1 MANKDFDHVPLPPP
15 RRESFH
21 FLPAATNPPDYS
33 SLAALANDF
42 SAGTL
47 TLAQNETKA
56 FVRKSYTVSSAAA
69 AYSSYSEKSA
79 NSVQHASKASTQS
92 NVTSNTQSPERKV
105 SSVKLTPVTI
115 PDPPLHCNSYLDPNV
130 KVAAPPPPAAPSPP
144 RPHTTDAPTLTKN
157 TSLSVHLGPYNL
169 KHPEPSNLSA
179 EVKVPNRAPAQ
190 SHLEVPTAPPPIP
203 PRPSPAEL
211 LVNKRRRCKRAH
223 WHPF

>member
-1 MANKDFDHVPLPPP
+1 MPLPPP

-33 SLAALANDF
+33 SLAALPNDF

-56 FVRKSYTVSSAAA
+56 FVRQSYTVSSAAA

-179 EVKVPNRAPAQ
+179 EVKVPKQAPAQ

-223 WHPF
+223 CHPF